1 MVPDQDNDE
10 GDGGSIH
17 QGRLGIQGRTITPET
32 IQQMRLKLKNPTG
45 VFVVAV
51 QGGSPAADAG
61 LVHGDVIHRLDR
73 SAITTVE
80 ELAEVVKALEPGDYM
95 IEVERSGRTLFLTLT
110 IE

>member
-1 MVPDQDNDE
+1 
-10 GDGGSIH
+10 
-17 QGRLGIQGRTITPET
+17 
-32 IQQMRLKLKNPTG
+32 MRLKLKNPTG

-73 SAITTVE
+73 TEVTSVE
-80 ELAEVVKALEPGDYM
+80 ELADAVKALEPGDYM
-95 IEVERSGRTLFLTLT
+95 IEVERSGKTLFMTLT